1 MPGTREF
8 VNLRGEIL
16 IFTDDDAIVERN
28 WITNLAKSFRL
39 SDDIWA
45 VGGKTL
51 PLWQTARP
59 DWITDDML
67 VSLSL
72 RDYGVEPRYLEWQ
85 EKSLVSIALSEK
97 KYSRGPDFLMNS

>member
-1 MPGTREF
+1 M
-8 VNLRGEIL
+8 
-16 IFTDDDAIVERN
+16 DYY
-28 WITNLAKSFRL
+28 LAKSFRL

-72 RDYGVEPRYLEWQ
+72 RDYGVEPRYLEWPERIIGVNCAFRKDIFQKTGFFDEQLGRKGDTLFDQ
-85 EKSLVSIALSEK
+85 EDIEIQRKIT
-97 KYSRGPDFLMNS
+97 PIW